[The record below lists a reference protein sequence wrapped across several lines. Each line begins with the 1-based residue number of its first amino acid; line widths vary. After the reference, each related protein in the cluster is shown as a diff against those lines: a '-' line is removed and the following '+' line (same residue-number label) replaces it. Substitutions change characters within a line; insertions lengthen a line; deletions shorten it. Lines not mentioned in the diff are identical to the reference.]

1 MTLRR
6 RQFLHLTLGGA
17 VVFCVTS
24 TGATAEAYPTRPARI
39 IVGFA
44 PATGADILARLIGQW
59 LSERLGQQF
68 FIENRPGAGTNIATE
83 AVVRSLPDGY
93 TLLAISPAN
102 AINATRYANLNFNFI
117 QDIAPIASIMRTP
130 NVMVVNPSVPAKSV
144 PEFIAYAKANPG
156 KISFASAGNGSGS
169 HMAGELFKMMAGVDI
184 VHVPYR
190 GGGPAL
196 TDLLS
201 GQVQLMFPGTT
212 ASISYIRAGT
222 VRPLAITTA
231 KRSELLPEIPTVGEF
246 VSGYES
252 SLLDGI
258 GAPKKTPI
266 EIIDRL
272 NKEINAGL
280 IDPNLSRRLTALGG
294 TVLPGSPAD
303 YSRLIADET
312 AKWAKVVKFAN
323 LKPV

>member
-17 VVFCVTS
+17 VFCITS

-39 IVGFA
+39 VVGFA

-83 AVVRSLPDGY
+83 AVVRSSPDGY

-102 AINATRYANLNFNFI
+102 AINATLYANLNFNFI

-196 TDLLS
+196 TDLLA
-201 GQVQLMFPGTT
+201 GQVQLMFPGTS

-258 GAPKKTPI
+258 GAPKNTPI

-280 IDPNLSRRLTALGG
+280 IDPNLSGRLTALGG